1 MHYKLSRFTDKS
13 VIRVEDNGL
22 FTPIND
28 DSIWW
33 KEYEDWVAEGNVPE
47 EAITPDEQ
55 AELDKKPAFVMREKR
70 NKLLA
75 ETDWWASSDLTIT
88 DEQKEYRQKLRDLP
102 KDATP
107 ELDSNNEVT
116 GVTWP
121 TKP

>member
-33 KEYEDWVAEGNVPE
+33 KEYKDWVAEGNVPE

>member
-70 NKLLA
+70 DKL
-75 ETDWWASSDLTIT
+75 
-88 DEQKEYRQKLRDLP
+88 
-102 KDATP
+102 
-107 ELDSNNEVT
+107 
-116 GVTWP
+116 
-121 TKP
+121 